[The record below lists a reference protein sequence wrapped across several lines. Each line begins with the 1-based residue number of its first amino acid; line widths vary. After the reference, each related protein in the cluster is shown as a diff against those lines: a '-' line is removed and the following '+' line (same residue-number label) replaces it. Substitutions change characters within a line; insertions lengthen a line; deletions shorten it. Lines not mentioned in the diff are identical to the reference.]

1 MITGAA
7 GRKGR
12 QLFVLGLA
20 VVLLVAGLPAKT
32 AAAHPLGN
40 FTINR
45 YARLELYENVVV
57 IHYVLD
63 FAEIPTFQMTEQIDT
78 DGDGALSQ
86 AELDAFLPEFADGL
100 AKNISLT
107 ADGAPLAL
115 DTLDRTAEA
124 GTGQASLEV
133 LRIAVVLR
141 AKAGGAQESAFRFT
155 DTNYAGR
162 PGWREMVVQA
172 SAGSR
177 VTVDPRFLVDRSD
190 ALRDYSGVATSG
202 APTDSSVAFTWA
214 PASGTAVPAA
224 FKAEHGTER
233 TGSGGLGRLLNNDRS
248 LGIILL
254 SLLAAM
260 GFGALHALGPGHG
273 KSVVA
278 AYLVGS
284 RGTPRHAL
292 ALGLT
297 VTATH
302 TAAVYALGFF
312 TIAASDLFAPEEA
325 LVYLGVGS
333 GLLIVVMGA
342 SLLLG
347 RLRSLRAPN
356 QGDDGL
362 HRHGLFGKRHS
373 HMPGSA
379 PGEAH
384 VHAEPDGSPAH
395 ALAHKHGRHH
405 EPPKAPGVTWRSLFA
420 LGVAGGLLPC
430 PSALV
435 VMLAAISLGQV
446 FFGMLLIVAFSAGL
460 AGVLV
465 AIGLAVVL
473 GKRLS
478 NRPGLSRL
486 AGKPVFGHVVT
497 ALPIVSAFA
506 VTLAGVLITVQSLN
520 QPGL

>member
-312 TIAASDLFAPEEA
+312 TIAASDLAVPA
-325 LVYLGVGS
+325 TIRTNGVGS
-333 GLLIVVMGA
+333 GNETIVIHLQLSASRADELRVFTRDHINQDMQLLVGTKVV
-342 SLLLG
+342 
-347 RLRSLRAPN
+347 
-356 QGDDGL
+356 
-362 HRHGLFGKRHS
+362 
-373 HMPGSA
+373 
-379 PGEAH
+379 
-384 VHAEPDGSPAH
+384 AEPHIVGEIS
-395 ALAHKHGRHH
+395 
-405 EPPKAPGVTWRSLFA
+405 
-420 LGVAGGLLPC
+420 GGESELSFSSAAQARDVLDLL
-430 PSALV
+430 
-435 VMLAAISLGQV
+435 
-446 FFGMLLIVAFSAGL
+446 
-460 AGVLV
+460 
-465 AIGLAVVL
+465 
-473 GKRLS
+473 
-478 NRPGLSRL
+478 NRR
-486 AGKPVFGHVVT
+486 
-497 ALPIVSAFA
+497 
-506 VTLAGVLITVQSLN
+506 
-520 QPGL
+520 

>member
-1 MITGAA
+1 MIAGAA
-7 GRKGR
+7 GRKAC
-12 QLFVLGLA
+12 QLCVVGL
-20 VVLLVAGLPAKT
+20 VVMLLVVALPAKT

-63 FAEIPTFQMTEQIDT
+63 FAEIPTFQMAEQIDA

-100 AKNISLT
+100 AKNIVLT
-107 ADGAPLAL
+107 VDGIPQAL
-115 DTLDRTAEA
+115 DMLDRTAGA
-124 GTGQASLEV
+124 RTGQASLDV
-133 LRIAVVLR
+133 LRVAVVLR
-141 AKAGGAQESAFRFT
+141 AQVEGAQESSLRFS
-155 DTNYAGR
+155 DTNYADR
-162 PGWREMVVQA
+162 PGWREMVVQP
-172 SAGSR
+172 SAGSQI
-177 VTVDPRFLVDRSD
+177 TVDPRLLVDRSD

-214 PASGTAVPAA
+214 PASGTAVPAV
-224 FKAEHGTER
+224 FKAEHGAER
-233 TGSGGLGRLLNNDRS
+233 TGNGGLGRLLNNDRS

-254 SLLAAM
+254 SLLAAV

-312 TIAASDLFAPEEA
+312 TIAASDLLAPEEA
-325 LVYLGVGS
+325 FVYLGVGS

-342 SLLLG
+342 SLFLA
-347 RLRSLRAPN
+347 RLRSLRAHSHD
-356 QGDDGL
+356 DDGL

-379 PGEAH
+379 PAIPH
-384 VHAEPDGSPAH
+384 VHDESEGGHDHSPH
-395 ALAHKHGRHH
+395 AM
-405 EPPKAPGVTWRSLFA
+405 PSKAPGVTWRSLFA

-465 AIGLAVVL
+465 AIGFAVVL

-478 NRPGLSRL
+478 NRPGLSHL
-486 AGKPVFGHVVT
+486 AGKPVFGHIVT